1 MNFQEVNNYNLK
13 ITLLGGQ
20 AFNWDFI
27 EGNYY
32 GFFNNKLV
40 QIKWGENGFFW
51 QTYPKKDDFEF
62 LNKYLNLDSSY
73 EIKIENLKKKDLII
87 NKAISRFDG
96 LHVLNQDFEQTLLSF
111 ILSSN
116 KSVKGVRRAVR
127 NLSEKYGESIDI
139 NNLKF
144 YLFPTINRLS
154 ELSENDFKS
163 LGFGYRAKY
172 FVNAV
177 DKLKTNFALPED
189 EIETRTFLTS
199 FIGIGDKV
207 ADCIMAFS
215 LGFNNVTPLDVWG
228 MRVLKDYYRVDSKL
242 SYKSMREWY
251 QDYFQENTSLAG
263 QFLFEDIRS
272 AKIS

>member
-1 MNFQEVNNYNLK
+1 
-13 ITLLGGQ
+13 
-20 AFNWDFI
+20 
-27 EGNYY
+27 
-32 GFFNNKLV
+32 
-40 QIKWGENGFFW
+40 
-51 QTYPKKDDFEF
+51 
-62 LNKYLNLDSSY
+62 
-73 EIKIENLKKKDLII
+73 
-87 NKAISRFDG
+87 
-96 LHVLNQDFEQTLLSF
+96 
-111 ILSSN
+111 
-116 KSVKGVRRAVR
+116 
-127 NLSEKYGESIDI
+127 
-139 NNLKF
+139 LKF